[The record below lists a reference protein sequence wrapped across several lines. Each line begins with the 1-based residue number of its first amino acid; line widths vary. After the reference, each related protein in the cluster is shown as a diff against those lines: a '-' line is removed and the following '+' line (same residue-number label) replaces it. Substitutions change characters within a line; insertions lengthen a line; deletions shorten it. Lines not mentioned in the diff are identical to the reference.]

1 MEGTLSASDV
11 ALLNGNGGMWGNNG
25 MEWLFA
31 IILLGA
37 VGGGGF
43 FGGNTRANAA
53 TTEDLASGFNFSAL
67 QNKTNDILAAV
78 NNVNQVISNAI
89 CQLGYQVLEQFSAMK
104 QAFSECCCQTLRAID
119 GVKFDMANYFSASNA
134 NTVAVGQKI
143 LDKLCSMEMAQ
154 KDATIAQQGQR
165 IAALEMDARFC
176 GIPRVNPYGYGIYQY
191 PTCNP
196 CLTQQNGSY

>member
-1 MEGTLSASDV
+1 MMEGTLSPSDV
-11 ALLNGNGGMWGNNG
+11 ALINGNGGMWGNNG

-37 VGGGGF
+37 VGGGNGL
-43 FGGNTRANAA
+43 FGGRNNAA

-67 QNKTNDILAAV
+67 QNKTNETLAAV
-78 NNVNQVISNAI
+78 NNVEQVISNAI
-89 CQLGYQVLEQFSAMK
+89 CQLGYQVLEQFSSMK
-104 QAFSECCCQTLRAID
+104 QAFTECCCQTLRAID
-119 GVKFDMANYFSASNA
+119 SVKFDMANYFAASNA
-134 NTVAVGQKI
+134 NTTAVGQKI

-176 GIPRVNPYGYGIYQY
+176 GIPRINPYGYGIYQY

-196 CLTQQNGSY
+196 CGFQNGSY

>member
-11 ALLNGNGGMWGNNG
+11 ALLNGNGGMWGNNE

-196 CLTQQNGSY
+196 CWTQQNGSY